1 MENTKRNVRIMNI
14 LFLNFIPILSHV
26 GGVQKVTD
34 VLARE
39 LLKRGHKVC
48 FVYYDKRTIP
58 ENYIFPCTQYYIGFD
73 KREKARIKKEWLEIV
88 EKNKIEIVV
97 NLHGDFKS
105 LFFIRQLPKVIKVI
119 TVNHLRPYGGLP
131 LNRDEIRRYR
141 PKNSK
146 DAFLKVVKLL
156 LPTVMS
162 RINTF
167 KQTRELEELIG
178 ASNKYCVLS
187 NEYIKRIGNF
197 YPSVDKGKLYVI
209 ANPVPYKIKDVEY
222 RLKENVILFVG
233 RLVSHKNVNAF
244 IDVWRL
250 LYQKNT
256 EWKAII
262 VGDGS
267 DLEYLKEKVQRDKVK
282 NIIFEGSQEDVIPYY
297 QRAKIVCGT
306 SLSESWNMS
315 LVEGMGFGCVP
326 VAFNSYETINDIIDD
341 KINGVSVEPFN
352 IKQMASNIQ
361 ELIDDHAKWMKM
373 SREALIKSRSFSL
386 ETITNEWERLF
397 ESL

>member
-1 MENTKRNVRIMNI
+1 MNI

-282 NIIFEGSQEDVIPYY
+282 NIIFEGSQEDVIP
-297 QRAKIVCGT
+297 
-306 SLSESWNMS
+306 
-315 LVEGMGFGCVP
+315 
-326 VAFNSYETINDIIDD
+326 
-341 KINGVSVEPFN
+341 
-352 IKQMASNIQ
+352 
-361 ELIDDHAKWMKM
+361 
-373 SREALIKSRSFSL
+373 
-386 ETITNEWERLF
+386 
-397 ESL
+397 